1 MNEVL
6 PNAVLHDDVWTF
18 EIVSKPTNQNKNIQT
33 INLKEPILLVE
44 LRKLVQR
51 RVLRDERA
59 RLRLLLQ
66 RRVLLLIRSL
76 LHLFNGVVQRD
87 LRRLVGVLGSLR
99 RDLSALSLRESD
111 LLDYCFAFSMPSAL
125 PRCSALTS
133 STQS

>member
-1 MNEVL
+1 MSVQ
-6 PNAVLHDDVWTF
+6 VV
-18 EIVSKPTNQNKNIQT
+18 
-33 INLKEPILLVE
+33 LLVE
-44 LRKLVQR
+44 LRKLFQR

-59 RLRLLLQ
+59 CLRRPLQ
-66 RRVLLLIRSL
+66 RRVLLIRTL
-76 LHLFNGVVQRD
+76 LRLYIGVVQRD

-125 PRCSALTS
+125 PPCGALTS

>member
-1 MNEVL
+1 MV
-6 PNAVLHDDVWTF
+6 
-18 EIVSKPTNQNKNIQT
+18 
-33 INLKEPILLVE
+33 LLVE
-44 LRKLVQR
+44 LRKLFQR